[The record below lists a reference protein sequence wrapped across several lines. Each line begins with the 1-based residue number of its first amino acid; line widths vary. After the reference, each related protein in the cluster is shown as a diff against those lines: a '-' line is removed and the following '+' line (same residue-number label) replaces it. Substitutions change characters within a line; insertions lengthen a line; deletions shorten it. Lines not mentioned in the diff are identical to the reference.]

1 MRKWRD
7 FLVRRVAPPLLLL
20 LYRAVGA
27 SWRYTLHDAAG
38 FSRALASGQPLVI
51 MFLHARSFQLLRYCS
66 RPGLGRWVV
75 MCSPSRDG
83 DAMAHLETGLGFQVI
98 RGSSGKGG
106 ARALVALIKLLRS
119 GSAQAAT
126 LSIDGSRGP
135 RGIAQ
140 LGGLILAQ
148 KTGGL
153 ILPLAASTRDCR
165 IYRRS
170 WDRMT
175 IPKLFARIHVQAGQ
189 PFAVPADADADTLEW
204 LRVQT
209 EEAVH
214 ALHIEL
220 DRLTGFR
227 DSEPLRAPPGE
238 PQPASE

>member
-1 MRKWRD
+1 MWRE
-7 FLVRRVAPPLLLL
+7 FLVRRVMPSLLLL
-20 LYRAVGA
+20 LYRAAGA
-27 SWRYTLHDAAG
+27 TWRYTMHDAAR
-38 FSRALASGQPLVI
+38 FRKVLDSGQPLVV
-51 MFLHARSFQLLRYCS
+51 MFLHARSFQLLRYCA

-106 ARALVALIKLLRS
+106 ARALVALIKLLRN
-119 GSAQAAT
+119 GSAQVAT

-175 IPKLFARIHVQAGQ
+175 IPKLFARIHVHAGE
-189 PFAVPADADADTLEW
+189 PFAVPADADAAALER

-214 ALHIEL
+214 ALHAGL

-227 DSEPLRAPPGE
+227 DSEPLRIPPGDQ
-238 PQPASE
+238 QPASG